1 MIKLKKKI
9 SIFFGTRP
17 EFLKIKPI
25 LKKLDKNSYDLI
37 YVKQHKDI
45 IEKFIYTNMIKI
57 PDTSFHY
64 RLNEITSSILSK
76 KNIFKNEYV
85 LIQGDTQTAM
95 SIALSAFLQKKK
107 IIHLEAGLRSF
118 NNYSPYPEE
127 VNRKIISTLA
137 NYHFCPTKLSKKNL
151 INEGYKKNLFITG
164 NTSLDNILSV
174 KNKSKYGDQVV
185 ITLHRRENLE
195 YYQLWLEYLN
205 KLAKNYSF
213 IKFYFIL
220 HPNPIYKKF
229 IKNHKYLIFLDHMS
243 HLKLMKFVINSKL
256 LITDSG
262 GLQEEG
268 SFLNKKIIVCRKETE
283 RPEGI
288 KTKHIYICKKPKS
301 IINLFS
307 EIINSFKINT
317 ICPYGDGYS
326 GLRIVRLLK
335 DICK

>member
-17 EFLKIKPI
+17 EFLKIRPI
-25 LKKLDKNSYDLI
+25 LTKLNKNSYDLI
-37 YVKQHKDI
+37 YVKQHRNIK
-45 IEKFIYTNMIKI
+45 EKFSYTNIIKI
-57 PDTSFHY
+57 PETGLNS
-64 RLNEITSSILSK
+64 RLNDITSIILSK

-95 SIALSAFLQKKK
+95 SIALSAFLHKKK
-107 IIHLEAGLRSF
+107 VFHLEAGLRSF

-137 NYHFCPTKLSKKNL
+137 NYHFCPTKLSKTNL
-151 INEGYKKNLFITG
+151 INEGYNKNLYVTG
-164 NTSLDNILSV
+164 NTCLDNILTFKDKCSYQ
-174 KNKSKYGDQVV
+174 NQIV

-195 YYQLWLEYLN
+195 LYELWLDCIN
-205 KLAKNYSF
+205 KLAKNNLNL
-213 IKFYFIL
+213 KFYFIL

-229 IKNHKYLIFLDHMS
+229 IKKYKNIIFLNHMS
-243 HLKLMKFVINSKL
+243 HLRLMKFVINSKL

-268 SFLNKKIIVCRKETE
+268 SFLNKKVIVCRKETE

-288 KTKHIYICKKPKS
+288 KTKHIYICKTPKS
-301 IINLFS
+301 LMELFS
-307 EIINSFKINT
+307 KTIKSFEINK
-317 ICPYGDGYS
+317 ICPYGDGNS
-326 GLRIVRLLK
+326 GLRIAKILK
-335 DICK
+335 DVCN